1 MSRGSNSDEEL
12 FINDKSRTDIRAELS
27 KMSFADLQKLK
38 EKLGSKVYNE
48 AMFGK
53 PIGKKTVLKR
63 ENKNRPQ
70 EISSKKR
77 MFQLK
82 KLIPVKQNVPRDPRF
97 DSLCGTYNEKAFKN
111 AYSFL
116 TEVKK
121 NDLTALKDELNK
133 NAEDPKAVKKI
144 KYLIQRLE
152 NQIREEGRRKEAE
165 DKKQLE
171 KREIIKTI
179 KSGEKPN
186 FRKKSERKILDLV
199 SQYDDLKNSGKLKKH
214 IKRLR
219 KKNASKDRRR
229 LEESNSD

>member
-1 MSRGSNSDEEL
+1 
-12 FINDKSRTDIRAELS
+12 
-27 KMSFADLQKLK
+27 MSFADLQKLK
-38 EKLGSKVYNE
+38 EKLGTKVYNE

-53 PIGKKTVLKR
+53 PIGKNTVLKR

-77 MFQLK
+77 MFQFK
-82 KLIPVKQNVPRDPRF
+82 KLIPVKKNVPRDPRF
-97 DSLCGTYNEKAFKN
+97 DSLCGTYDEKAFKN

-121 NDLTALKDELNK
+121 NDLTVLKDELNN
-133 NAEDPKAVKKI
+133 NAEDLKAVKKI

-152 NQIREEGRRKEAE
+152 NQLREEGRRKEAE

-179 KSGEKPN
+179 KRGEKPN
-186 FRKKSERKILDLV
+186 FKKKC
-199 SQYDDLKNSGKLKKH
+199 
-214 IKRLR
+214 
-219 KKNASKDRRR
+219 
-229 LEESNSD
+229 